1 MSGDDGWTLL
11 VALLLLVVAVV
22 IGRRRQASRAQ
33 LREDAK
39 FAARRQETLHTR
51 PADLAVEILGRHMP
65 TLLAKAEPHIVQDA
79 YGVLTISPE
88 FDGEI
93 RYFVERVVLSDPAY
107 LRAAQDVINIDA
119 NARERLLDSSAV
131 LERLVRTTILG
142 AWQDRAR
149 EAKNL
154 DAPRDWGQTK
164 TPD

>member
-1 MSGDDGWTLL
+1 MSDGDGWLL
-11 VALLLLVVAVV
+11 FFVVLALIVVVV
-22 IGRRRQASRAQ
+22 QRRRRRAAQAE
-33 LREDAK
+33 LRGNAD
-39 FAARRQETLHTR
+39 FASRRQEALHTR

-65 TLLAKAEPHIVQDA
+65 TLLAKAEPHIAQDA

-119 NARERLLDSSAV
+119 NARGRLLDSSAA

-142 AWQDRAR
+142 AWQDLSRR
-149 EAKNL
+149 PQRPQL
-154 DAPRDWGQTK
+154 PPGRLW
-164 TPD
+164 PP

>member
-1 MSGDDGWTLL
+1 MSDGGAFTLFLLLLLL
-11 VALLLLVVAVV
+11 VALVVQS
-22 IGRRRQASRAQ
+22 RRRQAVRAQ
-33 LREDAK
+33 LRQDAE
-39 FAARRQETLHTR
+39 FAARRQEALHTR

-65 TLLAKAEPHIVQDA
+65 TLLAKAEPHIARDA

-119 NARERLLDSSAV
+119 NARGRLLDSSAV

-142 AWQDRAR
+142 AWQDRSR
-149 EAKNL
+149 RPQGPQL
-154 DAPRDWGQTK
+154 PPGRLW
-164 TPD
+164 PP